1 MLFCLGSLHG
11 SGGTNQSNKLHS
23 KLGPNFKFISIIG
36 SEGECKYLLP
46 SATAILSLRFTFQ
59 GKEVN
64 FYLRKSDFTKFHPFT
79 TPLW

>member
-23 KLGPNFKFISIIG
+23 KLGPNIKFISIIG
-36 SEGECKYLLP
+36 SGECKYLLP
-46 SATAILSLRFTFQ
+46 SATAMLSLRFTFQ

-64 FYLRKSDFTKFHPFT
+64 FYMRKSDFIKSQIEN
-79 TPLW
+79 